1 MMQRGSTQ
9 YNWLSVP
16 AAAQQAQISD
26 STFLNWVRRDPTLA
40 RKIGG
45 RWRVDADRLQRILDG
60 TAPLNRGR

>member
-1 MMQRGSTQ
+1 MWVPTMTAAHEAQVSHST
-9 YNWLSVP
+9 V
-16 AAAQQAQISD
+16 
-26 STFLNWVRRDPTLA
+26 LNWVRRDPTLA

>member
-1 MMQRGSTQ
+1 MWVPTTTAAHEAQVSHST
-9 YNWLSVP
+9 V
-16 AAAQQAQISD
+16 
-26 STFLNWVRRDPTLA
+26 LNWVRRDPTLA